1 MTLACIA
8 LYTYM
13 MVEHLQQVRQ
23 EQARPGGC
31 GAHRRRPEHLLR
43 LRFLRFPGRD
53 DNGPNILV

>member
-1 MTLACIA
+1 M
-8 LYTYM
+8 YNTYM

-31 GAHRRRPEHLLR
+31 GAHRRRPERLLR

-53 DNGPNILV
+53 DNGPNILA